1 MHRHIT
7 YYTQSTVCQGGFSNK
22 FLSSTVVNGRLQDLP
37 RGATIFFGGGGGGA
51 CDAWHSHAFAR
62 GVWGH
67 VSPKFFFKGAIWCVL
82 EHIFINFYF
91 QKV

>member
-7 YYTQSTVCQGGFSNK
+7 YAGFAK
-22 FLSSTVVNGRLQDLP
+22 
-37 RGATIFFGGGGGGA
+37 GANYFWGGA

-62 GVWGH
+62 GVRGH
-67 VSPKFFFKGAIWCVL
+67 ASPKFFLMVQFVAFWS
-82 EHIFINFYF
+82 IFSEIFYF

>member
-22 FLSSTVVNGRLQDLP
+22 CLSTCSSSWVYAGFAK
-37 RGATIFFGGGGGGA
+37 GANYFFGGGWA
-51 CDAWHSHAFAR
+51 CDVWRSHAFAR
-62 GVWGH
+62 GVRGH
-67 VSPKFFFKGAIWCVL
+67 ASPKNFFLMVQFGAFL
-82 EHIFINFYF
+82 EHISINFYF